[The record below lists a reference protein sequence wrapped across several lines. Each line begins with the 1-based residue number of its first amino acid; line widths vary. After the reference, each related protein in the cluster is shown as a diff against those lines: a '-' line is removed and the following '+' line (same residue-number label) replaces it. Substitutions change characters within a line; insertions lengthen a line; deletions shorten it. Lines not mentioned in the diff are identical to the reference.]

1 MLNNWYKST
10 LFITSFCFCLG
21 SAQAANDMP
30 EPNLKYEFALQ
41 VGTEALYEV
50 KMTLKDEQPADI
62 TYYDEKNRP
71 TYRVVLNVDYEKS
84 IKRGKESTI
93 KHSIQKYENNDWI
106 ELFSPEM
113 TYLVGLPGKLEI
125 YNEDMVRMSLNGNL
139 TIVDNAHL

>member
-1 MLNNWYKST
+1 MLNNWCKLT
-10 LFITSFCFCLG
+10 LFITSFCFFLG
-21 SAQAANDMP
+21 GAQAAN
-30 EPNLKYEFALQ
+30 ETSKPNLKYEFELQ
-41 VGTEALYEV
+41 VGTEALYKV

-71 TYRVVLNVDYEKS
+71 IYRVILNVDYEQS

-93 KHSIQKYENNDWI
+93 KHSIQKYKNNDWV

-125 YNEDMVRMSLNGNL
+125 YNEDMVRMSLNGEL
-139 TIVDNAHL
+139 TIADSTHL